1 MERRRITVFDKS
13 KESQKIEQN
22 KCNEMIINDILNP
35 LLQIIY
41 ALRES
46 DNFNN
51 IPGTDVG
58 KKTGWDYYTSEFN
71 NIYRA
76 INCNLFLSEYQYR
89 EIYKTVQGI
98 HSYTRKFSGADGLQ
112 DFFFEANENLHY
124 YTFAFS
130 EDGKRCKNYL
140 KIRQDNAPTEN
151 EYSMSEIYHAKN
163 TLRNDEFNL
172 RFEEEDFFVEEL
184 AYAVRVIFINIIIIF
199 NIYLTSWNIYIIRC

>member
-1 MERRRITVFDKS
+1 MERRTITVFDKS
-13 KESQKIEQN
+13 KELQKIEQN

-35 LLQIIY
+35 LLRIIY

-46 DNFNN
+46 DNFND

-98 HSYTRKFSGADGLQ
+98 HSYTRKFSGADDLQ

-151 EYSMSEIYHAKN
+151 EYSTSEIYHAKN
-163 TLRNDEFNL
+163 TLRNDELNL

-184 AYAVRVIFINIIIIF
+184 VYAVRVIFINIIRE
-199 NIYLTSWNIYIIRC
+199 NERESKP

>member
-1 MERRRITVFDKS
+1 MERRTITVFDKS
-13 KESQKIEQN
+13 KELQKIEQN

-35 LLQIIY
+35 LLRIIY

-46 DNFNN
+46 DNFND

-151 EYSMSEIYHAKN
+151 EYSTSEIYHAKN
-163 TLRNDEFNL
+163 TLRNDELNL

-184 AYAVRVIFINIIIIF
+184 AYAVRVIFINIIRE
-199 NIYLTSWNIYIIRC
+199 NERESKP

>member
-13 KESQKIEQN
+13 KEFQKIEQN

-35 LLQIIY
+35 LLRIIY
-41 ALRES
+41 ALREN

-71 NIYRA
+71 NSYRA
-76 INCNLFLSEYQYR
+76 INCNLFFSEYQYR

-140 KIRQDNAPTEN
+140 KIRQDNALTEN
-151 EYSMSEIYHAKN
+151 EYSTSEIYHAKN
-163 TLRNDEFNL
+163 TLRNDELNL

-184 AYAVRVIFINIIIIF
+184 AYAVRVIFINIIRE
-199 NIYLTSWNIYIIRC
+199 NERESKP

>member
-1 MERRRITVFDKS
+1 MERRTITVFDKS
-13 KESQKIEQN
+13 KEFQKIEQN

-41 ALRES
+41 ALREN

-71 NIYRA
+71 NSYRA

-151 EYSMSEIYHAKN
+151 EYSTSEIYHAKN
-163 TLRNDEFNL
+163 TLRNDELNL

-184 AYAVRVIFINIIIIF
+184 AYAVRVIFINIIRE
-199 NIYLTSWNIYIIRC
+199 NERESKP

>member
-1 MERRRITVFDKS
+1 MERRTITVFDKS
-13 KESQKIEQN
+13 KELQKIEQN

-35 LLQIIY
+35 LLRIIY
-41 ALRES
+41 ALRER

-51 IPGTDVG
+51 IPGIDVG
-58 KKTGWDYYTSEFN
+58 KKTDGDYYTSEFN

-98 HSYTRKFSGADGLQ
+98 HSYTRRFSGADGLQ

-151 EYSMSEIYHAKN
+151 EYSTSEIYHAKN
-163 TLRNDEFNL
+163 TLRKDELNL

-184 AYAVRVIFINIIIIF
+184 AYAVRVIFTNIIRE
-199 NIYLTSWNIYIIRC
+199 NERESKP

>member
-1 MERRRITVFDKS
+1 MERRTITVFDKS
-13 KESQKIEQN
+13 KELQKIEQN

-35 LLQIIY
+35 LLRIIY

-151 EYSMSEIYHAKN
+151 EYSTSEIYHAKN
-163 TLRNDEFNL
+163 ALRNDELNL

-184 AYAVRVIFINIIIIF
+184 AYAVRVIFINIIRE
-199 NIYLTSWNIYIIRC
+199 NERESKL

>member
-1 MERRRITVFDKS
+1 MERRTITVFDKS
-13 KESQKIEQN
+13 KELQKIEQN

-35 LLQIIY
+35 LLRIIY
-41 ALRES
+41 ALREN

-51 IPGTDVG
+51 IPGTNVG

-71 NIYRA
+71 NSYRA
-76 INCNLFLSEYQYR
+76 INCNLFFSEYQYR

-140 KIRQDNAPTEN
+140 KIRQDNALTEN
-151 EYSMSEIYHAKN
+151 EYSTSEIYHAKN
-163 TLRNDEFNL
+163 TLRNDELNL

-184 AYAVRVIFINIIIIF
+184 AYAVRVIFINIIRE
-199 NIYLTSWNIYIIRC
+199 NERESKP

>member
-1 MERRRITVFDKS
+1 MERRTITVFDKS
-13 KESQKIEQN
+13 KELQKIEQN

-35 LLQIIY
+35 LLRIIY

-151 EYSMSEIYHAKN
+151 EYSTTEIYHAKN
-163 TLRNDEFNL
+163 ALRNDELNL

-184 AYAVRVIFINIIIIF
+184 AYAVRVIFINIIRE
-199 NIYLTSWNIYIIRC
+199 NERESKP

>member
-1 MERRRITVFDKS
+1 MERRKITVFDKS
-13 KESQKIEQN
+13 KELQKIEQN

-35 LLQIIY
+35 LLRIIY

-76 INCNLFLSEYQYR
+76 INCNLFLSKYQYR

-151 EYSMSEIYHAKN
+151 EYSTSEIYPTKN
-163 TLRNDEFNL
+163 ALRNDELNL

-184 AYAVRVIFINIIIIF
+184 AYAVRVIFINIIRE
-199 NIYLTSWNIYIIRC
+199 NERESKP

>member
-1 MERRRITVFDKS
+1 MERRTITVFDKS
-13 KESQKIEQN
+13 KEFQKIEQN

-35 LLQIIY
+35 LLRIIY
-41 ALRES
+41 ALREN

-71 NIYRA
+71 NSYRA
-76 INCNLFLSEYQYR
+76 INCNLFFSEYQYR

-140 KIRQDNAPTEN
+140 KIRQDNALTEN
-151 EYSMSEIYHAKN
+151 EYSTSEIYHAKN
-163 TLRNDEFNL
+163 TLRNDELNL

-184 AYAVRVIFINIIIIF
+184 AYAVRVIFINIIRE
-199 NIYLTSWNIYIIRC
+199 NERESKP

>member
-1 MERRRITVFDKS
+1 MERRTITVFDKS
-13 KESQKIEQN
+13 KELQKIEQN

-35 LLQIIY
+35 LLRIIY

-58 KKTGWDYYTSEFN
+58 KKTGLDYYTSEFN

-151 EYSMSEIYHAKN
+151 EYSTSEIYHAKN
-163 TLRNDEFNL
+163 ALRNDELNL

-184 AYAVRVIFINIIIIF
+184 AYAVRVIFINIIRE
-199 NIYLTSWNIYIIRC
+199 NERESKP

>member
-1 MERRRITVFDKS
+1 MERRTITVFDKS
-13 KESQKIEQN
+13 KEFQKIEQN

-35 LLQIIY
+35 LLRIIY
-41 ALRES
+41 ALREN

-58 KKTGWDYYTSEFN
+58 KKTGWDYYTSEYN

-151 EYSMSEIYHAKN
+151 EYSTSEIYHAKN
-163 TLRNDEFNL
+163 TLRNDELNL

-184 AYAVRVIFINIIIIF
+184 AYAVRVIFINIIKE
-199 NIYLTSWNIYIIRC
+199 NERESKP

>member
-1 MERRRITVFDKS
+1 MERRTITVFDKS
-13 KESQKIEQN
+13 KELQKIEQN

-35 LLQIIY
+35 LLRIIY
-41 ALRES
+41 ALREN

-71 NIYRA
+71 NSYRA
-76 INCNLFLSEYQYR
+76 INCNLFFSEYQYR

-112 DFFFEANENLHY
+112 DFFFEANKNLHY

-140 KIRQDNAPTEN
+140 KIRQDNALTEN
-151 EYSMSEIYHAKN
+151 EYSTSEIYHAKN
-163 TLRNDEFNL
+163 TLRNDELNL

-184 AYAVRVIFINIIIIF
+184 AYAVRVIFINIIRE
-199 NIYLTSWNIYIIRC
+199 NERESKP

>member
-1 MERRRITVFDKS
+1 MERRTITVFDKS
-13 KESQKIEQN
+13 KELQKIEQN

-35 LLQIIY
+35 LLRIIY

-58 KKTGWDYYTSEFN
+58 KKTGWDYYTSKFN

-76 INCNLFLSEYQYR
+76 INCNLFLSEYQHR

-151 EYSMSEIYHAKN
+151 EYSTSEIYHAKN
-163 TLRNDEFNL
+163 TLRNDELNL

-184 AYAVRVIFINIIIIF
+184 AYAVRVIFINIIRE
-199 NIYLTSWNIYIIRC
+199 NERESKP

>member
-1 MERRRITVFDKS
+1 MERRTITVFDKS
-13 KESQKIEQN
+13 KEFQKIEQN

-35 LLQIIY
+35 LLRIIY

-51 IPGTDVG
+51 IPETDVG
-58 KKTGWDYYTSEFN
+58 EETGWEYYRVEFN

-98 HSYTRKFSGADGLQ
+98 HSYTRKFSGADCLQ

-151 EYSMSEIYHAKN
+151 EYSASEVYHAKN
-163 TLRNDEFNL
+163 TLRNDELNL

-184 AYAVRVIFINIIIIF
+184 AYAVRVIFINIMRE
-199 NIYLTSWNIYIIRC
+199 NERESKP

>member
-1 MERRRITVFDKS
+1 MERRTITVFDKS
-13 KESQKIEQN
+13 KELQKIEQN

-35 LLQIIY
+35 LLRIIY

-46 DNFNN
+46 DNFND

-98 HSYTRKFSGADGLQ
+98 HSYTRKFSGADDLQ

-140 KIRQDNAPTEN
+140 KICQDNAPTEN
-151 EYSMSEIYHAKN
+151 EYSTSEIYHAKN
-163 TLRNDEFNL
+163 TLRNDELNL

-184 AYAVRVIFINIIIIF
+184 AYAVRVIFINIIRE
-199 NIYLTSWNIYIIRC
+199 NERESKP

>member
-1 MERRRITVFDKS
+1 MERRKITVFDKS
-13 KESQKIEQN
+13 KELQKIEQN

-35 LLQIIY
+35 LLRIIY

-151 EYSMSEIYHAKN
+151 EYSTSEIYHTKN
-163 TLRNDEFNL
+163 ALRNDELNL
-172 RFEEEDFFVEEL
+172 RFEEEDFFV
-184 AYAVRVIFINIIIIF
+184 
-199 NIYLTSWNIYIIRC
+199 

>member
-1 MERRRITVFDKS
+1 MERRTITVFDKS
-13 KESQKIEQN
+13 KEFQKIEQN

-35 LLQIIY
+35 LLRIIY

-151 EYSMSEIYHAKN
+151 EYSTSEVYHAKN
-163 TLRNDEFNL
+163 TLRNDELNL

-184 AYAVRVIFINIIIIF
+184 AYAVRVIFINIIRE
-199 NIYLTSWNIYIIRC
+199 NERESKP

>member
-13 KESQKIEQN
+13 KELQKIEQN

-35 LLQIIY
+35 LLRIIY

-58 KKTGWDYYTSEFN
+58 KKTGWDSYTSEFN

-151 EYSMSEIYHAKN
+151 EYSTSEIYHAKN
-163 TLRNDEFNL
+163 ALRNDELNL

-184 AYAVRVIFINIIIIF
+184 AYAVRVIFINIIRE
-199 NIYLTSWNIYIIRC
+199 NERESKP

>member
-1 MERRRITVFDKS
+1 MERRTITVFDKS
-13 KESQKIEQN
+13 KELQKIEQN

-35 LLQIIY
+35 LLRIIY

-151 EYSMSEIYHAKN
+151 EYSTSEIYHAKN
-163 TLRNDEFNL
+163 ALRNDELYL

-184 AYAVRVIFINIIIIF
+184 AYAVRVIFINIIRE
-199 NIYLTSWNIYIIRC
+199 NERESKP

>member
-1 MERRRITVFDKS
+1 MERRTITVFDKS
-13 KESQKIEQN
+13 KELQKIEQN

-35 LLQIIY
+35 LLRIIY
-41 ALRES
+41 ALREN

-71 NIYRA
+71 NSYRA
-76 INCNLFLSEYQYR
+76 INCNLFFSEYQYR

-140 KIRQDNAPTEN
+140 KIRQDNALTEN
-151 EYSMSEIYHAKN
+151 EYSTSEIYHAKN
-163 TLRNDEFNL
+163 TLRNDELNH

-184 AYAVRVIFINIIIIF
+184 AYAVRVIFINIIRE
-199 NIYLTSWNIYIIRC
+199 NERESKP

>member
-1 MERRRITVFDKS
+1 MERRTITAFDKS
-13 KESQKIEQN
+13 KELQKIEQN

-35 LLQIIY
+35 LLRIIY

-151 EYSMSEIYHAKN
+151 EYSTSEIYHAKS
-163 TLRNDEFNL
+163 TLRKDELNL

-184 AYAVRVIFINIIIIF
+184 AYAVRVIFINIIRE
-199 NIYLTSWNIYIIRC
+199 NERESKP

>member
-1 MERRRITVFDKS
+1 MERRTITVFDKS
-13 KESQKIEQN
+13 KELQKIEQN

-35 LLQIIY
+35 LLRIIY
-41 ALRES
+41 ALREN

-71 NIYRA
+71 NSYRA
-76 INCNLFLSEYQYR
+76 INCNLFFSEYQYR

-140 KIRQDNAPTEN
+140 KIRQDNALTEN
-151 EYSMSEIYHAKN
+151 EYSTSEIYHAKN
-163 TLRNDEFNL
+163 TLRNDELNL
-172 RFEEEDFFVEEL
+172 RFEEEDLFVEEL
-184 AYAVRVIFINIIIIF
+184 AYAVRVIFINIIRE
-199 NIYLTSWNIYIIRC
+199 NERESKP

>member
-1 MERRRITVFDKS
+1 MERRTITVFDKS
-13 KESQKIEQN
+13 KELQKIEQN

-35 LLQIIY
+35 LLRIIY

-151 EYSMSEIYHAKN
+151 EYSTSEIYHAKN
-163 TLRNDEFNL
+163 TLRNDELNL
-172 RFEEEDFFVEEL
+172 RFEKEDFFVEEL
-184 AYAVRVIFINIIIIF
+184 AYAVRVIFINIIRE
-199 NIYLTSWNIYIIRC
+199 NERESKP

>member
-1 MERRRITVFDKS
+1 MERRTITVFDKS
-13 KESQKIEQN
+13 KELQKIEQN

-35 LLQIIY
+35 LLRIIY

-89 EIYKTVQGI
+89 EIYKAVQGI

-151 EYSMSEIYHAKN
+151 EYSTSEIYHAKN
-163 TLRNDEFNL
+163 ALRNDELNL

-184 AYAVRVIFINIIIIF
+184 AYAVRVIFINIIRE
-199 NIYLTSWNIYIIRC
+199 NERESKP

>member
-1 MERRRITVFDKS
+1 MERRTITVFDKS
-13 KESQKIEQN
+13 KEFQKIEQN

-35 LLQIIY
+35 LLRIIY
-41 ALRES
+41 ALREN

-151 EYSMSEIYHAKN
+151 EYSTSEIYHAKN
-163 TLRNDEFNL
+163 TLRNDELNL

-184 AYAVRVIFINIIIIF
+184 AYAVRVIFINIIRE
-199 NIYLTSWNIYIIRC
+199 NGRESKP

>member
-1 MERRRITVFDKS
+1 MERRTITVFDKS
-13 KESQKIEQN
+13 KELQKIEQN

-35 LLQIIY
+35 LLRIIY
-41 ALRES
+41 ALREN

-71 NIYRA
+71 NSYRA
-76 INCNLFLSEYQYR
+76 INCNLFFSEYQYR

-151 EYSMSEIYHAKN
+151 EYSTSEIYHAKN
-163 TLRNDEFNL
+163 TLRNDELNL

-184 AYAVRVIFINIIIIF
+184 AYAVRVIFINIIRE
-199 NIYLTSWNIYIIRC
+199 NERESKP

>member
-1 MERRRITVFDKS
+1 MERRTITVFDKS
-13 KESQKIEQN
+13 KELQKIEQN

-35 LLQIIY
+35 LLRIIY

-151 EYSMSEIYHAKN
+151 EYSTSEIYA
-163 TLRNDEFNL
+163 LRNDELNL

-184 AYAVRVIFINIIIIF
+184 AYAVRVIFINIIRE
-199 NIYLTSWNIYIIRC
+199 NERESKP

>member
-1 MERRRITVFDKS
+1 MERRTITVFDKS
-13 KESQKIEQN
+13 KELQKIEQN

-35 LLQIIY
+35 LLRIIY
-41 ALRES
+41 ALREN

-71 NIYRA
+71 NSYRA

-151 EYSMSEIYHAKN
+151 EYSTSEIYHAKN
-163 TLRNDEFNL
+163 TLRNDELNL

-184 AYAVRVIFINIIIIF
+184 AYAVRVIFINIIRE
-199 NIYLTSWNIYIIRC
+199 NERESKP

>member
-1 MERRRITVFDKS
+1 MEGRTITVFDKS
-13 KESQKIEQN
+13 KELQKIEQN

-35 LLQIIY
+35 LLRIIY

-151 EYSMSEIYHAKN
+151 EYSTSEIYHAKN
-163 TLRNDEFNL
+163 ALRNDELNL

-184 AYAVRVIFINIIIIF
+184 AYAVRVIFINIIRE
-199 NIYLTSWNIYIIRC
+199 NERESKP

>member
-1 MERRRITVFDKS
+1 MERRTITVFDKS
-13 KESQKIEQN
+13 KEFQKIEQD

-35 LLQIIY
+35 LLRIIY

-151 EYSMSEIYHAKN
+151 EYSTSEIYHAKN
-163 TLRNDEFNL
+163 TLRNDELNL

-184 AYAVRVIFINIIIIF
+184 AYAVRVIFINIIRE
-199 NIYLTSWNIYIIRC
+199 NERESKP

>member
-1 MERRRITVFDKS
+1 MERRTITVFDKS
-13 KESQKIEQN
+13 KELQKIEQN

-35 LLQIIY
+35 PLRIIY
-41 ALRES
+41 ALREN

-71 NIYRA
+71 NSYRA
-76 INCNLFLSEYQYR
+76 INCNLFFSEYQYR

-140 KIRQDNAPTEN
+140 KIRQDNALTEN
-151 EYSMSEIYHAKN
+151 EYSTSEIYHAKN
-163 TLRNDEFNL
+163 TLRNDELNL

-184 AYAVRVIFINIIIIF
+184 AYAVRVIFINIIRE
-199 NIYLTSWNIYIIRC
+199 NERESKP

>member
-1 MERRRITVFDKS
+1 MERRTITVFDKS
-13 KESQKIEQN
+13 KELQKIEQN

-35 LLQIIY
+35 LLRIIY

-71 NIYRA
+71 NIYRV

-98 HSYTRKFSGADGLQ
+98 HSYTRKFSGADDLQ

-151 EYSMSEIYHAKN
+151 EYSTSEIYHAKN
-163 TLRNDEFNL
+163 TLRNDELNL

-184 AYAVRVIFINIIIIF
+184 AYAVRVIFINIIRE
-199 NIYLTSWNIYIIRC
+199 NERESKP

>member
-1 MERRRITVFDKS
+1 MERRTITVFDKS
-13 KESQKIEQN
+13 KELQKIEQN

-35 LLQIIY
+35 LLRIIY

-151 EYSMSEIYHAKN
+151 EYSTSEIYHAKYA
-163 TLRNDEFNL
+163 LRNDELNL

-184 AYAVRVIFINIIIIF
+184 AYAVRVIFINIIRE
-199 NIYLTSWNIYIIRC
+199 NERESKP

>member
-1 MERRRITVFDKS
+1 MERRTITVFDKS
-13 KESQKIEQN
+13 KEFQKIEQN

-35 LLQIIY
+35 LLRIIY
-41 ALRES
+41 ALREN

-71 NIYRA
+71 NIYSA

-151 EYSMSEIYHAKN
+151 EYSTSEIYHAKN
-163 TLRNDEFNL
+163 ALRNDELNL

-184 AYAVRVIFINIIIIF
+184 AYAVRVIFINIIRE
-199 NIYLTSWNIYIIRC
+199 NGRESKP